1 MKENGMRR
9 TIALATVVGLALA
22 LSAVGAGAET
32 SPTRDEYRAAAEP
45 ICKANTKA
53 NERIFSGVRQQVRE
67 DKLRPAAAKFEKAAK
82 ALTKA
87 RRQLLVLPQP
97 SADKTR
103 LINWFGYMKEEVEL
117 FKRTAELLRDGE
129 KSKAVRMTEEL
140 TRTGNRANAEVL
152 GFDFVYCRFEPSK
165 FT

>member
-1 MKENGMRR
+1 
-9 TIALATVVGLALA
+9 
-22 LSAVGAGAET
+22 
-32 SPTRDEYRAAAEP
+32 
-45 ICKANTKA
+45 
-53 NERIFSGVRQQVRE
+53 
-67 DKLRPAAAKFEKAAK
+67 
-82 ALTKA
+82 
-87 RRQLLVLPQP
+87 
-97 SADKTR
+97 
-103 LINWFGYMKEEVEL
+103 L